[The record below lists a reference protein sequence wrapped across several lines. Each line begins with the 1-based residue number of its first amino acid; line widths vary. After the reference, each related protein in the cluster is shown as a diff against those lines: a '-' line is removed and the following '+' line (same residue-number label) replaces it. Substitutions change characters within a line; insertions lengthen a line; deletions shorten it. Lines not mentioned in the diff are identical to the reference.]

1 LNQNQKES
9 GVYMAKIKNFI
20 VPLVVAGV
28 VTFLPKIVIPKK
40 QMKKKKVIKN
50 IRKDYGIDEDNL
62 FI

>member
-1 LNQNQKES
+1 
-9 GVYMAKIKNFI
+9 MAKIKNFI
-20 VPLVVAGV
+20 VPLVLAGV

-40 QMKKKKVIKN
+40 QIKKKKVIKN